1 MYIRHKF
8 HFLKFKG
15 WQSEFEN
22 KKCTK
27 MNKQVFGLDFHLG
40 LSLSSRPEKWFG
52 SFLTGQE

>member
-8 HFLKFKG
+8 HFLSSKAG
-15 WQSEFEN
+15 RSEFEN

-27 MNKQVFGLDFHLG
+27 MNKHAFGLDFTWVCR
-40 LSLSSRPEKWFG
+40 SPQTEKWFG